1 MSSRK
6 FDKDSWF
13 LICSSFAFS
22 WSFSGNS
29 KTEINLIF
37 CLYSYLFCQVSCS
50 NFSLNRL
57 YMQMCVF
64 VCAFVCVRVCLC
76 VYVGLCVCVYK
87 LCFYITTCLIRLN
100 YCEQLLYDVLL
111 WNVWGQSKLNSSLV
125 YPRKQNKK
133 RLFIIHRVLKSFV
146 LFFLHIIFA
155 DYTERTFA
163 YSCWLWENI

>member
-1 MSSRK
+1 MVLDLLFICFFLK
-6 FDKDSWF
+6 FFRQQQNRNKFNF
-13 LICSSFAFS
+13 LFIFLSILPGFLFE
-22 WSFSGNS
+22 FFF
-29 KTEINLIF
+29 KPLI
-37 CLYSYLFCQVSCS
+37 YA
-50 NFSLNRL
+50 N
-57 YMQMCVF
+57 
-64 VCAFVCVRVCLC
+64 VCVCVCLC
-76 VYVGLCVCVYK
+76 MRACLSLCLCRFVCVCVYK